1 MKLVH
6 HGFAGCLLVP
16 PFLADLAGCFPFGEV
31 LPAVVLRIRLHQ
43 TGANPSV
50 QHSAVG
56 AGKNTLLRILVS
68 SCV

>member
-43 TGANPSV
+43 TGGKPFCAA
-50 QHSAVG
+50 QRCGCWKEHSA
-56 AGKNTLLRILVS
+56 
-68 SCV
+68 